1 MEIKT
6 IVNSL
11 VDLFF
16 PLRCLDCQE
25 VIQSSQILCVSCSTK
40 LPFTH
45 WELDNN
51 NIIFNTLRNSCVIDN
66 ASSLLYFKNKN
77 VTQKLLHEMKYKNR
91 PAIGID
97 LANLVKL
104 DLKNYDGIISIPLHS
119 KRMKVRGYNQIDCFA
134 RTLAEINQIN
144 YFPDGLIR
152 TKHYSSQVKE
162 DKKHRIQNLN
172 NSFEINPNLPFGH
185 YILVDD
191 VITTGA
197 TLSSAIRKFNF
208 SENFKISVITIACA

>member
-16 PLRCLDCQE
+16 PMRCLNCNE
-25 VIQSSQILCVSCSTK
+25 VIQSSQALCVSCSSK

-45 WELDNN
+45 WELDQN
-51 NIIFNTLRNSCVIDN
+51 NIIFNVL
-66 ASSLLYFKNKN
+66 SSRCIVENTYSLFHFKHKN
-77 VTQKLLHEMKYKNR
+77 IAQKLLHEIKYKNR
-91 PAIGID
+91 PEIGID
-97 LANLVKL
+97 LAYLIKL
-104 DLKNYDGIISIPLHS
+104 DLTKYDGIIPIPLHS
-119 KRMKVRGYNQIDCFA
+119 KRMKTRGYNQVDDFA
-134 RTLAEINQIN
+134 KTLAEINQIK
-144 YFPDGLIR
+144 FLPDTLIR
-152 TKHYSSQVKE
+152 TKYQSSQVKE
-162 DKKHRIQNLN
+162 DKEHRMENLKD
-172 NSFEINPNLPFGH
+172 SFEINSNLPFGH

-197 TLSSAIRKFNF
+197 TIASAIKKFNS